1 MLTAILIILF
11 VYTVW
16 FVVRPWVADFA
27 RRKMRERFE
36 RMVRDQFGFTPPRGG
51 DGNKRRKA
59 SEQADRRPPKGPK
72 IPDGVGEYVE
82 FEEIDVTYTYTET
95 SSTTRGYDPRE
106 PRVSDAEWED
116 MP

>member
-36 RMVRDQFGFTPPRGG
+36 RMVRDQFGFPPPPKGG
-51 DGNKRRKA
+51 NTRRDGSARA
-59 SEQADRRPPKGPK
+59 GQRPPKGPK